1 MNGQSERQIHEFYVK
16 MRKEMKVLGVKEV
29 ESFDE
34 GCIILHTVGG
44 EMTVEGSGLR
54 VGTLDV
60 ESGVVSLSGR
70 IDAVYY
76 SNEQAEKKNGFF
88 AKLLH

>member
-1 MNGQSERQIHEFYVK
+1 MNGQSERQIHEFCVR
-16 MRKEMKVLGVKEV
+16 MRKEMSISGVKEV
-29 ESFDE
+29 ESFDDSSV
-34 GCIILHTVGG
+34 ILHTYGG

-60 ESGVVSLSGR
+60 GSGVVSLSGR

-76 SNEQAEKKNGFF
+76 SNDQAEKKHGFF
-88 AKLLH
+88 RKLLR